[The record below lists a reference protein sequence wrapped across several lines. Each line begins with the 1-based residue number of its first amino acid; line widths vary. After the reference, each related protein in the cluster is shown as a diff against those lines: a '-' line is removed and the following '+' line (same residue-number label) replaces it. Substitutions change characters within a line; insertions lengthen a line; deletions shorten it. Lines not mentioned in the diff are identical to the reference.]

1 MKMWNKFK
9 EGFKEGL
16 RNVSLS
22 SLVDVLIAIGAVYIL
37 AWLFGEPVDQVVGWV
52 ALGLA
57 AGAMAKR

>member
-1 MKMWNKFK
+1 MWNKFK

-16 RNVSLS
+16 QNVSFS
-22 SLVDVLIAIGAVYIL
+22 GLVDVLIAIGAVYIL

-57 AGAMAKR
+57 AGAKR

>member
-9 EGFKEGL
+9 EGL
-16 RNVSLS
+16 RNVSFA
-22 SLVDVLIAIGAVYIL
+22 SLVDVLIAIGVVYFF
-37 AWLFGEPVDQVVGWV
+37 AWLFGEPADQVVGWV

>member
-1 MKMWNKFK
+1 MWNKFK
-9 EGFKEGL
+9 KGFVEGL
-16 RNVSLS
+16 QNVSFS
-22 SLVDVLIAIGAVYIL
+22 SLVDVLIAIGVVYIL

>member
-1 MKMWNKFK
+1 MWNKFK
-9 EGFKEGL
+9 KGFVEGL

-57 AGAMAKR
+57 AGVGIKK